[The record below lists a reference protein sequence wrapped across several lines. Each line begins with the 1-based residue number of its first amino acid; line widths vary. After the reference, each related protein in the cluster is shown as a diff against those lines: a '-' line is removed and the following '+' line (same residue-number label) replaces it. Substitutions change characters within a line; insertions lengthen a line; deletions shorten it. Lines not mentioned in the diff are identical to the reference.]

1 MLATE
6 LCPQPLEAPVLGKQT
21 AGVGIIELE
30 PHLDAHRPR
39 PAERVIQLAG
49 TAPWVQAEAH
59 LCLVDSIIT
68 CITVLA
74 KNTCAGLR
82 PSAQGNHS
90 DGGDI
95 NSPH

>member
-1 MLATE
+1 MA
-6 LCPQPLEAPVLGKQT
+6 VLGIT
-21 AGVGIIELE
+21 ELE

-39 PAERVIQLAG
+39 PVERVIQLAS

-68 CITVLA
+68 RITVLA

-82 PSAQGNHS
+82 PSAQGDHS

-95 NSPH
+95 